1 MHLKHA
7 VAISLTRTKIQT
19 ISNRYTPEACCGDIV
34 DMKKNP
40 WKKNRHTPEACW
52 RCRWA
57 VWRGWPQE
65 TCRCFW
71 GTRRAPR
78 LLLDTCRKAKIK
90 TQGFKKKKSRSSK
103 LRADTPVSGTE
114 GFKKKSRC
122 SKLHS
127 DTPVSGTCRCF
138 WGISVSI
145 SRAPRVLYDTCKT
158 KKKNWGTNVTM

>member
-7 VAISLTRTKIQT
+7 VAISLTRKKIQT

-90 TQGFKKKKSRSSK
+90 TQGFKKKSLAVVNYVLTRLCQGQKDS
-103 LRADTPVSGTE
+103 
-114 GFKKKSRC
+114 KKSLAVVNYILTRLC
-122 SKLHS
+122 QGH
-127 DTPVSGTCRCF
+127 VVAF
-138 WGISVSI
+138 EVYQSVYHVHLEYYTI
-145 SRAPRVLYDTCKT
+145 PARR